1 VVHGAARSAATITLT
16 DTGSSP
22 PGSTRTDA
30 YPATPGRNTAPA
42 QPRLRPGFSRLR
54 AGEASL
60 PDICEVVDVS
70 DDRGRRPTRRVE
82 EQIGHGEYGP
92 GALDEV
98 TVPPADEVRESQERD
113 IDDPADVRIDPDEL
127 RDGGPTRSP
136 GALSTL
142 GDRRPARE
150 PKRGGRPRGKGKVAP
165 TTTGDA
171 GTGGMSTPAAGSTS
185 DAASTARQIGNFTER

>member
-1 VVHGAARSAATITLT
+1 M
-16 DTGSSP
+16 
-22 PGSTRTDA
+22 
-30 YPATPGRNTAPA
+30 
-42 QPRLRPGFSRLR
+42 
-54 AGEASL
+54 

-70 DDRGRRPTRRVE
+70 DGGRRPTRRVE

-113 IDDPADVRIDPDEL
+113 IDDPADVRIDPEEL
-127 RDGGPTRSP
+127 RQGRPTRSP
-136 GALSTL
+136 GALTTR
-142 GDRRPARE
+142 GERPARE

-185 DAASTARQIGNFTER
+185 DASSSARQIGNFTER